1 MIRVLDIGHYSWQA
15 LIRHRFRSTMALLS
29 MALGVAS
36 VVVLTALG
44 EGARNYVL
52 GEFAFLGKDVL
63 VMLPGKKETTGGLP
77 PLTGTAA
84 RDITLEDMD
93 RLIRRSSAIRDFAPL
108 IAGSAEVSYLQR
120 AREILVVG
128 SNSVFADIWQ
138 LEFAEGRNIES
149 TNALVDTDECV
160 IGPTVRTQ
168 LFGTNTNPIGE
179 WLRVASYRCRIVGVL
194 GGRSDVMGMDISD
207 TVIMPIRMTQQLFN
221 SPGLFR
227 VFLRVDTNYDLNAT
241 IDRTVELMKELHQ
254 GEEDVTL
261 ISPDALLASFDD
273 IMVAMTMGVGAI
285 GVISLLVAGILIM
298 NVTLISVSQRNQ
310 EIGLLKALGAG
321 SSDVQKLFLVEA
333 LMITALGCVLGLL
346 VGLSL
351 ILIAAKSFTSV
362 PFATPIWALVSAV
375 TVAMVFG
382 LLFAWAPA
390 RRASQ
395 LLPIDALQ
403 KKK

>member
-1 MIRVLDIGHYSWQA
+1 MIRVTDIAHYSWQA
-15 LIRHRFRSTMALLS
+15 LVRHRFRSSMALLS

-52 GEFAFLGKDVL
+52 GEFAFLGKNVL
-63 VMLPGKKETTGGLP
+63 VMLPGRKETTGGLP
-77 PLTGTAA
+77 PLSGTAA

-93 RLIRRSSAIRDFAPL
+93 YLLRRNTAIRDAAPFVL
-108 IAGSAEVSYLQR
+108 GTAEVSYLRR
-120 AREILVVG
+120 AREIMVAG
-128 SNSVFADIWQ
+128 TNSVFADIWQ
-138 LEFAEGRNIES
+138 LSFAEGRNIETTS
-149 TNALVDTDECV
+149 ALGSSDECV
-160 IGPTVRTQ
+160 IGGTVRTQ
-168 LFGTNTNPIGE
+168 LFGGNINPLGE

-194 GGRSDVMGMDISD
+194 EGRSDAIGMDLSD
-207 TVIMPIRMTQQLFN
+207 AVILPVGMVQQLFN

-227 VFLRVDTNYDLNAT
+227 VFIRTNPEYDLENT
-241 IDRTVELMKELHQ
+241 KTRTLELMKERHQ

-261 ISPDALLASFDD
+261 VSPDAILASFDD

-298 NVTLISVSQRNQ
+298 NVTLISVSQRNE

-321 SSDVQKLFLVEA
+321 SSDVQQLFLVEA
-333 LMITALGCVLGLL
+333 VMISALGSALGLS
-346 VGLSL
+346 VGLLL
-351 ILIAAKSFTSV
+351 IFVATQNFPSI
-362 PFATPIWALVSAV
+362 PFAAPTWALISAV
-375 TVAMVFG
+375 AVALVFG

-390 RRASQ
+390 KRASQ
-395 LLPIDALQ
+395 FLPIDALQ